1 MVDFKP
7 STDFIARTMEGIH
20 SYEREL
26 SDKGSRIPDFLLSK
40 PVLLTLSAGGFLFA
54 ILNYVGMV
62 STLIFPA
69 VCL

>member
-1 MVDFKP
+1 MADFEP
-7 STDFIARTMEGIH
+7 STNFIDRTMEGVR

-26 SDKGSRIPDFLLSK
+26 NDKGSRIPGFMLSK

-62 STLIFPA
+62 SILIFPA

>member
-1 MVDFKP
+1 MADFKP
-7 STDFIARTMEGIH
+7 SADFVGRTMENVH
-20 SYEREL
+20 SYEKEL
-26 SDKGSRIPDFLLSK
+26 SNKGPRIPQFLLSK
-40 PVLLTLSAGGFLFA
+40 PVLYALCAGGFLFA

>member
-1 MVDFKP
+1 MADFKP
-7 STDFIARTMEGIH
+7 AANFVARTMEDVR
-20 SYEREL
+20 SYESEL
-26 SDKGSRIPDFLLSK
+26 RDKGSRIPAFLLSK
-40 PVLLTLSAGGFLFA
+40 PMIFALSAGGFLFA